1 MNLESITLKLRPRVQ
16 LEAMD
21 LGIRLLQRNAGAV
34 YVAWCAVVLPICF
47 ALMTLH
53 SVAFWLPG
61 LLMWWL
67 KPLYDRVVLFVLSRA
82 VFGERVGLRDLEWRT
97 VFGSGLFG
105 ALTWRRFDFAR
116 SFNLPVYL
124 LEGLRGKRRRQRMRV
139 LQKNTRGNAVLL
151 TAAFIHIEV
160 ALELSILALAIILL
174 PQSAGFPIWE
184 WFIGQDTPLW
194 FNMATNFFY
203 ILALTVIEPL
213 YVASGF
219 TLYLNRRVELE
230 AWDIEVDLRRHL
242 PQQMPQHSP
251 QTVEGVGPEGA
262 AA

>member
-1 MNLESITLKLRPRVQ
+1 MNIESITLKLRPRVQ

-21 LGIRLLQRNAGAV
+21 LGIRLLQRNASTV
-34 YVAWCAVVLPICF
+34 YVAWCAVVLPLCF

-53 SVAFWLPG
+53 SVAYWLPG
-61 LLMWWL
+61 VLIWWL
-67 KPLYDRVVLFVLSRA
+67 KPFYDRVVLFVLSRA
-82 VFGERVGLRDLEWRT
+82 VFGEHVGLRDLEWRSLLGNGL
-97 VFGSGLFG
+97 VGS
-105 ALTWRRFDFAR
+105 LTWRRFDFAR
-116 SFNLPVYL
+116 SFNLPVFL
-124 LEGLRGKRRRQRMRV
+124 LEGLKGKRRRQRTKV

-151 TAAFIHIEV
+151 TAAFVHIEV
-160 ALELSILALAIILL
+160 ALELSILALAFMLL
-174 PQSAGFPIWE
+174 PQSGLPIWE
-184 WFIGQDTPLW
+184 WFTGGGDAPLA
-194 FNMATNFFY
+194 FNLATNLFY

-242 PQQMPQHSP
+242 PADDVR
-251 QTVEGVGPEGA
+251 TVPAGA